1 MNLRPAVTPCPE
13 PPQPCVYV
21 VDDDR
26 SVLKGLSRLLS
37 SAGYNVKAFDSPE
50 EFLRQHDP
58 EVPGCVLLDIGMSEL
73 DGLSLQARLSDD
85 ESRRAVIFIT
95 ARDDAQTG
103 VHAMK
108 AGALD
113 YLTKPVQDAT
123 LLASVAKAIDF
134 DQRSRRH
141 HAELVELQ
149 KMFRQLTA
157 REVEV
162 LRHVIRGRLNK
173 QIAYDLGIV
182 EKTVK
187 VHRARLME
195 KLHVRSVAELV
206 RLGERLGIGANGGGN
221 A

>member
-1 MNLRPAVTPCPE
+1 MTAELIAPQEPCI
-13 PPQPCVYV
+13 YV

-26 SVLKGLSRLLS
+26 SVLNGLSRLLN

-58 EVPGCVLLDIGMSEL
+58 EMPGCALLDVGMSEL
-73 DGLSLQARLSDD
+73 DGLSLQARLFHDD
-85 ESRRAVIFIT
+85 GRRAVIFLT
-95 ARDDAQTG
+95 GRDDARTG
-103 VHAMK
+103 VFAMK

-123 LLASVAKAIDF
+123 LLAAVETAIDF
-134 DQRSRRH
+134 DQRARRH
-141 HAELVELQ
+141 HAELMELQ
-149 KMFRQLTA
+149 RLFRRLTP

-162 LRHVIRGRLNK
+162 LRHVVRGRLNK

-195 KLHVRSVAELV
+195 KLQVRSVAELV
-206 RLGERLGIGANGGGN
+206 RLGERLGIGPQAGDS
-221 A
+221 